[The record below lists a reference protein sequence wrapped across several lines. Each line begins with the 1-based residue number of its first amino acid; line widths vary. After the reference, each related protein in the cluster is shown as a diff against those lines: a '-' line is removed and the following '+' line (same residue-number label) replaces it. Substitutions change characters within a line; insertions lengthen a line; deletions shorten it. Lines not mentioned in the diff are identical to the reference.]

1 MPGELFAEELLAATV
16 GERVVL
22 ESQRLALGG
31 NPCIPNEHQ
40 HLPVGVSQK
49 SRDPVEL
56 QQ

>member
-1 MPGELFAEELLAATV
+1 MPESFSGELLAATV

-22 ESQRLALGG
+22 ESQRLVLGG
-31 NPCIPNEHQ
+31 DPCIPNEH
-40 HLPVGVSQK
+40 HHPPVGVSQK